1 MTQAKN
7 NSRTR
12 VKVCGI
18 TRPSDAVF
26 AVSLGVDAIGMIVY
40 ADSPRKI
47 DIEQAKSIRSVV
59 PAFVSLVGV
68 YVNATKEFIN
78 QTAQEIGLDVVQ
90 LHGSETNDFGQSLNT
105 EFVKA
110 IRAKDPEQVNESV
123 NQFPDA
129 RAILLDPYV
138 KGQAGGTGHQLETQ
152 LWPRQANQAL
162 VLAGGLSPTN
172 LQNALSTFKPYAV
185 DLNSGLESSPG
196 IKNAQLLENAMRI
209 INNHSFSHE

>member
-1 MTQAKN
+1 MIQAKK

-12 VKVCGI
+12 VKICGI
-18 TRPSDAVF
+18 TRPSDAVY
-26 AVSLGVDAIGMIVY
+26 AVSLGVDAIGMIMY

-47 DIEQAKSIRSVV
+47 NIEQAKSIRSVV

-78 QTAQEIGLDVVQ
+78 QTAQEIGLDLVQ

-105 EFVKA
+105 AFIKA
-110 IRAKDPEQVNESV
+110 IRAKSSEQVNESV

-138 KGQAGGTGHQLETQ
+138 KGQAGGTGHQLEAQ
-152 LWPRQANQAL
+152 LWPKQVNQAL

-172 LQNALSTFKPYAV
+172 LQNALSTFEPYAV

-196 IKNAQLLENAMRI
+196 IKNAQLLENAMQI
-209 INNHSFSHE
+209 INNHSLSNK